1 MQWND
6 AVAFSVEPSV
16 ALLIPDEELP
26 SSFKFTQE
34 DFTKIDEIIR
44 LHPFPETFSP
54 AVKKNVMGNEE
65 NVCGKKSSKVK
76 KFKPTGNL

>member
-16 ALLIPDEELP
+16 TLLIPDEELP

-34 DFTKIDEIIR
+34 DFTKID
-44 LHPFPETFSP
+44 
-54 AVKKNVMGNEE
+54 
-65 NVCGKKSSKVK
+65 
-76 KFKPTGNL
+76 